1 MPAPGVRNSGPMD
14 PLSELAAR
22 LRQARHVLVLTGA
35 GVSAESGIATFRDA
49 QTGLWA
55 RYRAEDL
62 ATPEAFRRDPALV
75 WRWYQ
80 SRRAQIAAAAPN
92 PAHHALAALA
102 AQTQLSLVT
111 QNVDDLHQRAGS
123 SDVICLH
130 GSIMR
135 SICSVTRLPIAAEWL
150 AAHPGEPPPSPH
162 HAEGL
167 ARPGVVWF
175 GENLPQE
182 ALDTAE
188 AAAHDC
194 DLVLA
199 VGTSALVYPAA
210 GLPELAQRNGACFAE
225 INLETTPLTRRA
237 ALVLHQPAGIAL
249 PALMAAAW
257 PPEHAA

>member
-1 MPAPGVRNSGPMD
+1 MLPTCDTCTME
-14 PLSELAAR
+14 PLSELATR
-22 LRQARHVLVLTGA
+22 LRHARQVLVLTGA

-80 SRRAQIAAAAPN
+80 SRRDTIASATPN
-92 PAHHALAALA
+92 LAHYALAALA
-102 AQTQLSLVT
+102 TRTHLSLVT

-123 SDVICLH
+123 PDVICLH

-135 SICSVTRLPIAAEWL
+135 SICSVTRLPIDAEWL
-150 AAHPGEPPPSPH
+150 TAHPGEPPPSPH

-182 ALDTAE
+182 ALDRAE
-188 AAAHDC
+188 AAAAAC
-194 DLVLA
+194 DLVIA
-199 VGTSALVYPAA
+199 IGTSALVYPAA
-210 GLPELAQRNGACFAE
+210 GLPELAQQHGAWFAE
-225 INLETTPLTRRA
+225 VNPQPTPLSRRA
-237 ALVLHQPAGIAL
+237 NLVIRQPAGIAL
-249 PALMAAAW
+249 PALLAAAW
-257 PPEHAA
+257 PPEHAP